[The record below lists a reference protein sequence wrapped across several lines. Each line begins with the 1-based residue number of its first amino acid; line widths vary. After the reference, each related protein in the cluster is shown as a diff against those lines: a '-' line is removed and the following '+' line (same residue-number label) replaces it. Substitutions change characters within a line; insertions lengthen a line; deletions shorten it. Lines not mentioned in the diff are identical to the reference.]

1 MTEIKKIE
9 IKEIKIEQNKID
21 DLSSSLDR
29 IFENVENDMIV
40 RKNIALSKG
49 SMVND
54 FDKWKKEQKVVKNQ
68 FKKEIANS
76 TKTIQTIVNSSINN
90 LMLQLKNLG
99 EDISKIKIEQIGK
112 TNIVKQA
119 NKAVKLLGQNV
130 FNDYQKSVAK
140 IYRLKNTDKLY
151 DAIYEQTKNG
161 IDEGVGIVYRD
172 GRKVSFKS
180 YMEMNVRTTV
190 RQEANQYLFQA
201 SKSNGV
207 VFYIADFYGDCAKDH
222 VDYQGKYYY
231 DEDWQSFG
239 YDEETSNNIQN
250 FIDSYGMQSYQS
262 VVDNA
267 PFLTTRPN
275 CRHSLRPVVLEDAL
289 KYTDKKMTEN
299 YGIRKGTYNDD
310 NYKALQE
317 QRKNE
322 RMIRFYK
329 TRLEEHQQMNKQ
341 MNNPDLKAK
350 IKKDKELI
358 KKWNERQEDLLLHN
372 EHLKRDKRRENN
384 KILVNDLGA
393 GYHLGLKID
402 GKNMYFKKEK

>member
-1 MTEIKKIE
+1 MDEIKKIE

-21 DLSSSLDR
+21 DLSTSLDR

-49 SMVND
+49 SMTND
-54 FDKWKKEQKVVKNQ
+54 FDQWKKEQKVVKNQ
-68 FKKEIANS
+68 FKKEIVNS
-76 TKTIQTIVNSSINN
+76 TKTIQSIVNTSINN
-90 LMLQLKNLG
+90 LMLQLKEIG
-99 EDISKIKIEQIGK
+99 EDVSKVKIEQIGK

-151 DAIYEQTKNG
+151 DAIYEQTKNS
-161 IDEGVGIVYRD
+161 IDEGVGIVYRN

-190 RQEANQYLFQA
+190 RQEANQYLFEA

-207 VFYIADFYGDCAKDH
+207 VFYVCDYYGDCAKDH
-222 VDYQGKYYY
+222 ADYQGKYYF
-231 DEDWQSFG
+231 DEDWKSFG
-239 YDEETSNNIQN
+239 YDEETSKLIQN
-250 FIDSYGMQSYQS
+250 IIDKQNMLSYQS
-262 VVDNA
+262 VVNNE

-275 CRHSLRPVVLEDAL
+275 CRHSLRPVVLDDVFT
-289 KYTDKKMTEN
+289 KTSKQMTEEYN
-299 YGIRKGTYNDD
+299 IRKGTYNDD

-341 MNNPDLKAK
+341 MHNPTLKAK
-350 IKKDKELI
+350 IKKDKDLI
-358 KKWNERQEDLLLHN
+358 KKWNDKQEDLLLYN
-372 EHLKRDKRRENN
+372 EQLKRDTRRENN

-393 GYHLGLKID
+393 GYHMGLKVD
-402 GKNMYFKKEK
+402 GKNMYVKK

>member
-1 MTEIKKIE
+1 MDELKKQE

-21 DLSSSLDR
+21 ELSTSLDR
-29 IFENVENDMIV
+29 IFENVENDLIV

-49 SMVND
+49 SMSNN
-54 FDKWKKEQKVVKNQ
+54 FNEWKKTQKTVKNE
-68 FKKEIANS
+68 FKKEIVNS

-99 EDISKIKIEQIGK
+99 EDISKTKIEQVGK
-112 TNIVKQA
+112 VNIVKQS
-119 NKAVKLLGQNV
+119 NKAIRLLGQNV
-130 FNDYQKSVAK
+130 LNDYQKSVAK
-140 IYRLKNTDKLY
+140 VYRLKNTDSLY
-151 DAIYEQTKNG
+151 DAIYKQTKEG
-161 IDEGVGIVYRD
+161 IDNGVGIVYRD

-201 SKSNGV
+201 SKNNGV

-222 VDYQGKYYY
+222 ADYQGKYYY

-262 VVDNA
+262 VVNNE

-289 KYTDKKMTEN
+289 KYTDKKMTEK

-322 RMIRFYK
+322 RMIRYYK
-329 TRLEEHQQMNKQ
+329 TRLEEHRQMNKQ
-341 MNNPDLKAK
+341 MNNPVLKAK

-358 KKWNERQEDLLLHN
+358 KKWNEKQEDLLLYN
-372 EHLKRDKRRENN
+372 EQLKRDTRRENN

-402 GKNMYFKKEK
+402 GKNMYVKKNK

>member
-1 MTEIKKIE
+1 MDELKKQE

-49 SMVND
+49 SMTND

-68 FKKEIANS
+68 FKKEIANNINVI
-76 TKTIQTIVNSSINN
+76 KAIIISSILI
-90 LMLQLKNLG
+90 LMLQLKDLG
-99 EDISKIKIEQIGK
+99 EDISKVKIKQIDK
-112 TNIVKQA
+112 TKIIKQA

-140 IYRLKNTDKLY
+140 VYRFKNTDSLY
-151 DAIYEQTKNG
+151 NAIYKQTKEG
-161 IDEGVGIVYRD
+161 IDKGVGIVYRN

-190 RQEANQYLFQA
+190 RQEANQYLFKA

-207 VFYIADFYGDCAKDH
+207 VFYICDYFGDCAKDH
-222 VDYQGKYYY
+222 EFFQGRYYF

-262 VVDNA
+262 VVNDS
-267 PFLTTRPN
+267 PYLTTRPN

-289 KYTDKKMTEN
+289 KYTDKKMTEK

-322 RMIRFYK
+322 RMIRYYK

-341 MNNPDLKAK
+341 MHNPDLKAK
-350 IKKDKELI
+350 IKKDKDLI
-358 KKWNERQEDLLLHN
+358 KKWENNLEDLLSAN
-372 EHLKRDKRRENN
+372 SFLKRDKRRENN

-393 GYHLGLKID
+393 GYHMGLKID
-402 GKNMYFKKEK
+402 GKNMYVKK

>member
-1 MTEIKKIE
+1 MDEIKKIE

-49 SMVND
+49 SMIND

-76 TKTIQTIVNSSINN
+76 TKTIKTIVNSSINN
-90 LMLQLKNLG
+90 LMLQLKDLG
-99 EDISKIKIEQIGK
+99 EDISKVKIEQIGK
-112 TNIVKQA
+112 TNIIKQA

-130 FNDYQKSVAK
+130 FNDYQRSVAK

-161 IDEGVGIVYRD
+161 IDEGVGIVYRN

-190 RQEANQYLFQA
+190 RQEANQYLFEA

-207 VFYIADFYGDCAKDH
+207 VFYICDYYGDCAKDH
-222 VDYQGKYYY
+222 VDFQGKYYY
-231 DEDWQSFG
+231 DEDWESFG

-262 VVDNA
+262 VVDND

-322 RMIRFYK
+322 RMIRYYK

-341 MNNPDLKAK
+341 MHNPDLKVK
-350 IKKDKELI
+350 IKKDKDLI
-358 KKWNERQEDLLLHN
+358 KKWENNLEDLLSAN
-372 EHLKRDKRRENN
+372 SFLKRDKRRENN

-393 GYHLGLKID
+393 GYHMGLKVD
-402 GKNMYFKKEK
+402 GKNMYVKK